1 MKRVILAVVA
11 LMFAGA
17 VSAQNYMVVD
27 SERVFKSLATYNNA
41 LTEIEELSAEYQ
53 QLVDNRFQQVETMY
67 NNYISRRQTM
77 SESARQQQEQAILA
91 AEAEATEYQES
102 LFGTDGELMNRR
114 LALIQPIQEQ
124 VFNTIERF
132 AQQNG
137 YDLVIDISANPTILY
152 YSTSVDFTDRIIQAL
167 R

>member
-1 MKRVILAVVA
+1 MRRLILAVVA

-17 VSAQNYMVVD
+17 VSAQNYMVID
-27 SERVFKSLATYNNA
+27 SERVFKSLASYNNA
-41 LTEIEELSAEYQ
+41 ITQIEELSTEYQ

-67 NNYISRRQTM
+67 NNYISRRQSM
-77 SESARQQQEQAILA
+77 SESARHQQEQAILA
-91 AEAEATEYQES
+91 AEAEAQEYQES

-114 LALIQPIQEQ
+114 LQLIQPIQEQ

-137 YDLVIDISANPTILY
+137 YDLVIDISANPTVLY
-152 YSTSVDFTDRIIQAL
+152 YSTSVDFTDRIIHL
-167 R
+167 YI